1 MWFESLLVFILFKF
15 KKSPNIPRIRV
26 VSIHPSIFC
35 LSSLLSYKVIIVA
48 VRCLRTHTHTH
59 THTHSCCQ
67 DALMLSVTIHHVF
80 GLKSDS
86 PSCTTHFTLSWA
98 FLQVSTQYTANLYT
112 TNIIN
117 IPSLFLT
124 HTHFLRERERERGNI
139 FISHVWWCYFSSI
152 RWCCYVLFWD
162 IYWREVRGT
171 EKDIQAK
178 RWSTFEVLLYPCWG
192 NWPGSGVAVC
202 KCAAD
207 VRHTG
212 KHCHWTRKTRQR
224 AMSVCK
230 RV

>member
-1 MWFESLLVFILFKF
+1 MIPLPAPHTSHLAELFSRSVHNTLLTFIPLTSST
-15 KKSPNIPRIRV
+15 SP
-26 VSIHPSIFC
+26 
-35 LSSLLSYKVIIVA
+35 LSFS
-48 VRCLRTHTHTH
+48 HTHT
-59 THTHSCCQ
+59 
-67 DALMLSVTIHHVF
+67 F
-80 GLKSDS
+80 
-86 PSCTTHFTLSWA
+86 WE
-98 FLQVSTQYTANLYT
+98 
-112 TNIIN
+112 
-117 IPSLFLT
+117 
-124 HTHFLRERERERGNI
+124 RERDRERGNI
-139 FISHVWWCYFSSI
+139 FISHVWWCDFSSI